1 MILSAGTTL
10 ELDVGLRN
18 AALATVLALV
28 VGGCGGPGQTIPLA
42 VNLDAAPAPEKV
54 TAPLRVAVIPFEDVR
69 SDKTKVGRYQHYV
82 ESTVDTLV
90 PAGGSAADQV
100 TNFVLAYL
108 KRAGFQVTRLEPG
121 QAVAPGSADVV
132 LSGQIESYWS
142 EAVTRFA
149 RTELAAKNRL
159 VLKAANVGDGSIVR
173 TTVVGEGTLTVVFFD
188 LVDLEKLNS
197 EALGQTLSRFLADVV
212 VADRALKPKK

>member
-1 MILSAGTTL
+1 MRHIVWSVVATML
-10 ELDVGLRN
+10 
-18 AALATVLALV
+18 ALLALV
-28 VGGCGGPGQTIPLA
+28 VGGCGGLGQTIPLA
-42 VNLDAAPAPEKV
+42 VNLDAAPAPAKV

-121 QAVAPGSADVV
+121 QAVAPGSTDVV

-173 TTVVGEGTLTVVFFD
+173 TTVVGEGTKTVVFFD
-188 LVDLEKLNS
+188 LEDLEKLNS

>member
-1 MILSAGTTL
+1 VRHIVWS
-10 ELDVGLRN
+10 VV
-18 AALATVLALV
+18 ATMLALV

-42 VNLDAAPAPEKV
+42 VNLDAAPAPAKV

-100 TNFVLAYL
+100 TNFVLEYL

-121 QAVAPGSADVV
+121 QAVAPGSVDVV

-173 TTVVGEGTLTVVFFD
+173 TTVVGEGTKTVVFFD
-188 LVDLEKLNS
+188 LEDLEKLNS
-197 EALGQTLSRFLADVV
+197 EALGQTLARFLADVV
-212 VADRALKPKK
+212 VADRALKPKR

>member
-1 MILSAGTTL
+1 VRHIAWS
-10 ELDVGLRN
+10 VV
-18 AALATVLALV
+18 ATMLALV

-42 VNLDAAPAPEKV
+42 VNLDAAPAPAKV

-100 TNFVLAYL
+100 TNFVLEYL

-132 LSGQIESYWS
+132 LTGQIESYWS

-188 LVDLEKLNS
+188 LEDLEKLNS

>member
-1 MILSAGTTL
+1 MRHIVWS
-10 ELDVGLRN
+10 VV
-18 AALATVLALV
+18 ATMLALV
-28 VGGCGGPGQTIPLA
+28 VGGCGGLGQTIPLA
-42 VNLDAAPAPEKV
+42 VNLDAAPAPAKV

-100 TNFVLAYL
+100 TNFVLEYL

-121 QAVAPGSADVV
+121 QAVAPGSVDVV

-159 VLKAANVGDGSIVR
+159 VLKAVNVGDGSIVR

-188 LVDLEKLNS
+188 LEDLAKLNS
-197 EALGQTLSRFLADVV
+197 EALGQTLARFLADVV

>member
-1 MILSAGTTL
+1 MKHIAWS
-10 ELDVGLRN
+10 VV
-18 AALATVLALV
+18 ATMLALV

>member
-1 MILSAGTTL
+1 
-10 ELDVGLRN
+10 
-18 AALATVLALV
+18 
-28 VGGCGGPGQTIPLA
+28 
-42 VNLDAAPAPEKV
+42 
-54 TAPLRVAVIPFEDVR
+54 LRVAVIPFEDVR

-90 PAGGSAADQV
+90 PAGGSAAEQV
-100 TNFVLAYL
+100 TNFVLEYL

-132 LSGQIESYWS
+132 LTGQIESYWS

>member
-1 MILSAGTTL
+1 MKHIAWF
-10 ELDVGLRN
+10 VV
-18 AALATVLALV
+18 ATMLALV

-90 PAGGSAADQV
+90 PAGGSAAEQV
-100 TNFVLAYL
+100 TNFVLEYL

-132 LSGQIESYWS
+132 LTGQIESYWS

>member
-1 MILSAGTTL
+1 MRHIVWS
-10 ELDVGLRN
+10 VV
-18 AALATVLALV
+18 ATMLALV
-28 VGGCGGPGQTIPLA
+28 VGGCGGLGQTIPLA
-42 VNLDAAPAPEKV
+42 VNLDAAPAPAKV

-100 TNFVLAYL
+100 TNFVLEYL
-108 KRAGFQVTRLEPG
+108 KRAGLQVTRLEPG
-121 QAVAPGSADVV
+121 QAVAPGSTDVV

-173 TTVVGEGTLTVVFFD
+173 TTVVGEGTKTVVFFD
-188 LVDLEKLNS
+188 LEDLEKLNS
-197 EALGQTLSRFLADVV
+197 EALGQTLARFLADVV

>member
-1 MILSAGTTL
+1 MRHIVWS
-10 ELDVGLRN
+10 VV
-18 AALATVLALV
+18 ATMLALV
-28 VGGCGGPGQTIPLA
+28 VGGCGGLGQTIPLA
-42 VNLDAAPAPEKV
+42 VNLDAAPAPAKV

-100 TNFVLAYL
+100 TNFVLEYL

-121 QAVAPGSADVV
+121 QAVAPGSTDVV

-173 TTVVGEGTLTVVFFD
+173 TTVVGEGTKTVVFFD
-188 LVDLEKLNS
+188 LEDLEKLNS

>member
-1 MILSAGTTL
+1 MAVRH
-10 ELDVGLRN
+10 DVWSVV
-18 AALATVLALV
+18 ATMLALV
-28 VGGCGGPGQTIPLA
+28 VVGCGGPGQTIPLSVNMGA
-42 VNLDAAPAPEKV
+42 VPAPEKM

-69 SDKTKVGRYQHYV
+69 SDKAKVGRYQHYV

-100 TNFVLAYL
+100 TNFVLEYL
-108 KRAGFQVTRLEPG
+108 KRAGFQVTRVQPG
-121 QAVAPGSADVV
+121 QTVAPGSVDVV
-132 LSGQIESYWS
+132 LSGEIESYWS

-173 TTVVGEGTLTVVFFD
+173 TTVVGEGTKTVVFFD
-188 LVDLEKLNS
+188 LEDLAKLNS
-197 EALGQTLSRFLADVV
+197 EALGQTLARFLADVV

>member
-1 MILSAGTTL
+1 MTVRHIVWS
-10 ELDVGLRN
+10 VV
-18 AALATVLALV
+18 ATMLALV

-42 VNLDAAPAPEKV
+42 VNLDAAPAPAKV

-100 TNFVLAYL
+100 TNFVLEYL
-108 KRAGFQVTRLEPG
+108 KRAGFQVTRVQPG

-132 LSGQIESYWS
+132 LSGEIESYWS
-142 EAVTRFA
+142 EAVTKFA

-159 VLKAANVGDGSIVR
+159 VLNAVNVGDGSIVR

-188 LVDLEKLNS
+188 LEDLAKLNS
-197 EALGQTLSRFLADVV
+197 EALGQTLARFLADVV
-212 VADRALKPKK
+212 VADRALKPKR

>member
-1 MILSAGTTL
+1 MTVRHIAWS
-10 ELDVGLRN
+10 VV
-18 AALATVLALV
+18 ATMLALV

-90 PAGGSAADQV
+90 PAGGSAAEQV
-100 TNFVLAYL
+100 TNFVLEYL

-132 LSGQIESYWS
+132 LTGQIESYWS

-173 TTVVGEGTLTVVFFD
+173 TTVVGERTLTVVFFD

>member
-1 MILSAGTTL
+1 MTVRHIVWS
-10 ELDVGLRN
+10 VV
-18 AALATVLALV
+18 ATMLALV
-28 VGGCGGPGQTIPLA
+28 VGGCGGLGQTIPLA
-42 VNLDAAPAPEKV
+42 VNLDAAPAPAKV

-100 TNFVLAYL
+100 TNFVLEYL

-121 QAVAPGSADVV
+121 QAVAPGSVDVV

-173 TTVVGEGTLTVVFFD
+173 TTVVGEGTRSEEHTSELQSPCN
-188 LVDLEKLNS
+188 LVCRLLLEKKKNS
-197 EALGQTLSRFLADVV
+197 RDTEA
-212 VADRALKPKK
+212 

>member
-1 MILSAGTTL
+1 VWS
-10 ELDVGLRN
+10 V
-18 AALATVLALV
+18 AATMLALV
-28 VGGCGGPGQTIPLA
+28 VGGCGGLGQTIPLA

-90 PAGGSAADQV
+90 PAAGSAADQV
-100 TNFVLAYL
+100 TNFVLEYL

-121 QAVAPGSADVV
+121 QAVAPGSTDVV

-173 TTVVGEGTLTVVFFD
+173 TTVVGEGTKTVVFFD
-188 LVDLEKLNS
+188 LEDLEKLNS

>member
-1 MILSAGTTL
+1 MKHIAWS
-10 ELDVGLRN
+10 VV
-18 AALATVLALV
+18 ATMLALV

-90 PAGGSAADQV
+90 PAGGSAAEQV
-100 TNFVLAYL
+100 TNFVLEYL

-132 LSGQIESYWS
+132 LTGQIESYWS

-188 LVDLEKLNS
+188 LKDLEKLNS

>member
-1 MILSAGTTL
+1 MKHIAWF
-10 ELDVGLRN
+10 VV
-18 AALATVLALV
+18 ATMLALV

-90 PAGGSAADQV
+90 PAGGSAAEQV
-100 TNFVLAYL
+100 TSFVLEYL

-132 LSGQIESYWS
+132 LTGQIESYWS

>member
-1 MILSAGTTL
+1 VKHIAWF
-10 ELDVGLRN
+10 VV
-18 AALATVLALV
+18 ATMLALV

-90 PAGGSAADQV
+90 PAGGSAAEQV
-100 TNFVLAYL
+100 TNFVLEYL

>member
-1 MILSAGTTL
+1 MKHIAWS
-10 ELDVGLRN
+10 VV
-18 AALATVLALV
+18 ATMLALV

-132 LSGQIESYWS
+132 LTGQIESYWS

>member
-1 MILSAGTTL
+1 M
-10 ELDVGLRN
+10 
-18 AALATVLALV
+18 LALV

-121 QAVAPGSADVV
+121 QAVAPGPAD
-132 LSGQIESYWS
+132 LGFSGQIGAYWS
-142 EAVTRFA
+142 EGGARFA
-149 RTELAAKNRL
+149 RNEMAA
-159 VLKAANVGDGSIVR
+159 
-173 TTVVGEGTLTVVFFD
+173 
-188 LVDLEKLNS
+188 
-197 EALGQTLSRFLADVV
+197 Q
-212 VADRALKPKK
+212 KPPGLQAP

>member
-1 MILSAGTTL
+1 
-10 ELDVGLRN
+10 
-18 AALATVLALV
+18 
-28 VGGCGGPGQTIPLA
+28 
-42 VNLDAAPAPEKV
+42 
-54 TAPLRVAVIPFEDVR
+54 
-69 SDKTKVGRYQHYV
+69 
-82 ESTVDTLV
+82 VDTLV

-100 TNFVLAYL
+100 TNFVLEYL

-121 QAVAPGSADVV
+121 QAVAPGSVDVV

-159 VLKAANVGDGSIVR
+159 VLKAVNVGDGSIVR
-173 TTVVGEGTLTVVFFD
+173 TTVVGEGTKTVVFFD
-188 LVDLEKLNS
+188 LEDLAKLNS

>member
-1 MILSAGTTL
+1 MTVRHIVWS
-10 ELDVGLRN
+10 VV
-18 AALATVLALV
+18 ATMLALV

-90 PAGGSAADQV
+90 PAGGSAAEQV
-100 TNFVLAYL
+100 TNFVLEYL

-132 LSGQIESYWS
+132 LTGQIESYWS

>member
-1 MILSAGTTL
+1 MTVRHIAWS
-10 ELDVGLRN
+10 VV
-18 AALATVLALV
+18 ATMLALV

-90 PAGGSAADQV
+90 PAGGSAAEQV
-100 TNFVLAYL
+100 TSFVLAYL

-132 LSGQIESYWS
+132 LTGQIESYWS

>member
-1 MILSAGTTL
+1 MTVRHIAWS
-10 ELDVGLRN
+10 VV
-18 AALATVLALV
+18 ATMLALV

-100 TNFVLAYL
+100 TNFVLEYL

-132 LSGQIESYWS
+132 LTGQIESYWS